1 MSPVDSV
8 DIVVLSEHVD
18 YWDGTGWHDR
28 FSSRQYTNRQLDYVR
43 KFKLESA
50 YTPQM
55 VIDGT
60 REFVGND
67 DVALMEALQTAASTA
82 KAVLEVQAE
91 RSNRGV
97 ITVKAK
103 AGPLPPGCKAA
114 DLYLAIADNLEETRV
129 GGGENSGRYLYHVSV
144 ARSLRR
150 IGTIPITGGQ
160 LQFTVEVGKGMEL
173 EKQRVVVFLEEFGTG
188 RVLAAAQRRLK

>member
-1 MSPVDSV
+1 
-8 DIVVLSEHVD
+8 
-18 YWDGTGWHDR
+18 
-28 FSSRQYTNRQLDYVR
+28 
-43 KFKLESA
+43 
-50 YTPQM
+50 
-55 VIDGT
+55 
-60 REFVGND
+60 
-67 DVALMEALQTAASTA
+67 
-82 KAVLEVQAE
+82 
-91 RSNRGV
+91 
-97 ITVKAK
+97 VKAK